1 MQICLEEM
9 PVSLKPIYAKAPLV
23 TLPMLPLLPGQ
34 VQAESEA
41 IRTLCAALPEDEMH
55 QQPTLWEGLIR
66 GGAMFCRGS
75 LELPAARWTM
85 ESLAQQQ
92 EDGSLPGDVPA
103 QIAIARAA
111 LALYEYDTDRSTLV
125 RLLAWCGHLDQQLD
139 ETLQSCAPLRQHPAD
154 LLELLEKLYRIT
166 GKQGLV
172 SLCRRVRLGCMD
184 WTSPLRT
191 HAQQLPMSRVTP
203 WSQMETEMQAEEGDE
218 EKFFTRQYLTCH
230 GEALADGGR
239 AAMMSGL
246 YSGSAMEQT
255 AWREGWKRISRYH
268 GAVCGGLTCD
278 ELLAGGSPSSGV
290 DSAALGAWAETFC
303 AACQMGETDWSA
315 LELMLENA
323 MPRAVQG
330 GKLRTLQRVNELR
343 TEDRAGNAYHLSVN
357 RQVRAAARLL
367 RGYAAAYSCAVT
379 QRQRGV
385 DINLYLPG
393 RHVAVQGDQL
403 FSVVVEGGEG
413 HYALTLRMK
422 QDMILPL
429 RLRIPA
435 WAENARVTVPQED
448 IKEGK
453 PGTVLTL
460 QRTWHDGDVI
470 TCDFPRTLR
479 TLEGYHRGRCAM
491 LGSTLLCMPATEEGS
506 WAMAMVGD
514 ARMDEQGR
522 AVCAVLPLKNWKE
535 QGGVPAD
542 LPVLPK
548 VRGEERE
555 VALVPYASACGIAL
569 FPKGTL
575 E

>member
-1 MQICLEEM
+1 M
-9 PVSLKPIYAKAPLV
+9 SLKPIYAKAPLV
-23 TLPMLPLLPGQ
+23 TLPVLPLAPGQ
-34 VQAESEA
+34 AQAESEA
-41 IRTLCAALPEDEMH
+41 IRTLCNTLSVEETR

-66 GGAMFCRGS
+66 GGTILRYSPAD
-75 LELPAARWTM
+75 LPAARWTL
-85 ESLAQQQ
+85 ECLAQQQ
-92 EDGSLPGDVPA
+92 EDGSLPGDMPE

-111 LALYEYDTDRSTLV
+111 LALYEYDTDRETLV
-125 RLLAWCGHLDQQLD
+125 RLIRWCSHLDQQLD
-139 ETLQSCAPLRQHPAD
+139 EMLRNHPEVRQNSAD
-154 LLELLEKLYRIT
+154 LAELLVKLYRIT

-172 SLCRRVRLGCMD
+172 GLCRRLRLGCMD
-184 WTSPLRT
+184 WTSLLRT
-191 HAQQLPMSRVTP
+191 HQQPLPTGRVIS
-203 WSQMETEMQAEEGDE
+203 WEELADEMRQEEGDE

-230 GEALADGGR
+230 GESLADGGR

-268 GAVCGGLTCD
+268 GAVCGGLTCN

-323 MPRAVQG
+323 MPHAVQG

-343 TEDRAGNAYHLSVN
+343 AADSTKGAYYLSEN

-367 RGYAAAYSCAVT
+367 RGYAAAYSAAVT
-379 QRQRGV
+379 QRQKGV

-393 RHVAVQGDQL
+393 RYVAVQGDQL

-413 HYALTLRMK
+413 HYTLTLRMK

-435 WAENARVTVPQED
+435 WTENARVSVPQKD

-470 TCDFPRTLR
+470 ACDFPRTLR
-479 TLEGYHRGRCAM
+479 TLEGYHRGRYAM
-491 LGSTLLCMPATEEGS
+491 LGSTLLCMPATEEGG
-506 WAMAMVGD
+506 WPMAMVGD

-535 QGGVPAD
+535 QDGVPAD